1 MKTLL
6 LGFSIGLTALVGGS
20 FLFRK
25 RKATQSSNKTADSSA
40 AESGET
46 ADKVVNID
54 NEEERQSDQL
64 NLVQE
69 PDTPEISSTDSD
81 NSRRDMSIHTID
93 GFIDDTNNEHKGH
106 TTTSLAC
113 PGLFNRGNLCFLN
126 AILQCLA
133 SLPSFLLYLE
143 ALEPHGQNS
152 KSTGNQYEN
161 LRSHPIA
168 AALLDVL
175 WALNVSDEED
185 GNSDAEEQK
194 TKKTVDAEK
203 AMNDNP
209 GTARASVAAVRGIS
223 SPRCHPLALSAQRRL
238 RKGQALK
245 RRRKHRGT
253 DGSGCIQS
261 CVVDTSILGALLA
274 APHPSDQLPALSLHL
289 QSPLS
294 AFSTPSKTAELGRG
308 ASDHMIR
315 GGQRL
320 FSGGSAGSISGFQ
333 GNRQQEQDAEELL
346 HVLLEVIEDEDR
358 RVRRERRH
366 QRKGLLD
373 LGDEVKSQEVV
384 LEKSGKVRNKQE
396 GQEIGSF
403 IASQQS
409 SQNSVPS
416 VNSKYDK
423 KEEKVDACCLNEA
436 SASTAVP
443 TCHDRA
449 TRQQKTRNDSGSDI
463 SCPLTIEPC
472 PRQVPLSPKVGVRGV
487 PLLLPLTGWVG
498 TVIQCAHC
506 RSERP
511 IVNAPFVDV
520 SIVLRD
526 AAALGSQRN
535 GGVPLERGIE
545 VRKIITHS
553 ACTN

>member
-1 MKTLL
+1 MSGIFALL
-6 LGFSIGLTALVGGS
+6 L
-20 FLFRK
+20 R
-25 RKATQSSNKTADSSA
+25 
-40 AESGET
+40 
-46 ADKVVNID
+46 
-54 NEEERQSDQL
+54 
-64 NLVQE
+64 
-69 PDTPEISSTDSD
+69 
-81 NSRRDMSIHTID
+81 
-93 GFIDDTNNEHKGH
+93 
-106 TTTSLAC
+106 
-113 PGLFNRGNLCFLN
+113 
-126 AILQCLA
+126 
-133 SLPSFLLYLE
+133 YLE

-203 AMNDNP
+203 AMNEYP

-320 FSGGSAGSISGFQ
+320 FSGGSAGSISDSRQSATGTRCRRATSRSAG
-333 GNRQQEQDAEELL
+333 GNRG
-346 HVLLEVIEDEDR
+346 R
-358 RVRRERRH
+358 GSKGPGERRH
-366 QRKGLLD
+366 QRKGA
-373 LGDEVKSQEVV
+373 
-384 LEKSGKVRNKQE
+384 VR
-396 GQEIGSF
+396 F
-403 IASQQS
+403 
-409 SQNSVPS
+409 
-416 VNSKYDK
+416 
-423 KEEKVDACCLNEA
+423 
-436 SASTAVP
+436 
-443 TCHDRA
+443 
-449 TRQQKTRNDSGSDI
+449 
-463 SCPLTIEPC
+463 
-472 PRQVPLSPKVGVRGV
+472 
-487 PLLLPLTGWVG
+487 
-498 TVIQCAHC
+498 
-506 RSERP
+506 
-511 IVNAPFVDV
+511 
-520 SIVLRD
+520 
-526 AAALGSQRN
+526 
-535 GGVPLERGIE
+535 GG
-545 VRKIITHS
+545 
-553 ACTN
+553 